1 MVCKMCYISSD
12 LVFFL
17 FSFSGTFNIF
27 VRADGTEKLVGSYD
41 NRGSFGEL
49 ALMYN
54 TPRAATIIATSTGA
68 LWCLVSELNLNPQL
82 APSSGFYYRLCQCQV
97 A

>member
-1 MVCKMCYISSD
+1 MFQFSLIY
-12 LVFFL
+12 FPFT

-27 VRADGTEKLVGSYD
+27 VKGEGTEKLVGCYD

-54 TPRAATIIATSTGA
+54 TPRAATIIATSPGA
-68 LWCLVSELNLNPQL
+68 LWCLVSKPLNPHARAQL
-82 APSSGFYYRLCQCQV
+82 APRLGFYNTLCCQLP
-97 A
+97 

>member
-1 MVCKMCYISSD
+1 MAAMC
-12 LVFFL
+12 LHFPFV

-27 VRADGTEKLVGSYD
+27 VKIDGTEKLVGCYD

-54 TPRAATIIATSTGA
+54 TPRAATIIATSPGA
-68 LWCLVSELNLNPQL
+68 LWCLVSKPLNPHAGAQL
-82 APSSGFYYRLCQCQV
+82 APCTDFYNTLRCQLL
-97 A
+97 